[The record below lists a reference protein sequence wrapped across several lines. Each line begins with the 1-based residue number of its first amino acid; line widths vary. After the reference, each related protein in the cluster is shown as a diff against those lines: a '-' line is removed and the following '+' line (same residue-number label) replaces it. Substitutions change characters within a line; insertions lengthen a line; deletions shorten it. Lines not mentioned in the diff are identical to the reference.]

1 MDVKKRIL
9 VIDDEPMVLSAMK
22 RVFRNNDEFEVET
35 AVSGH
40 EALLKLQHGAFSVVV
55 SDLRMPGMDGF
66 QLLDEVARDF
76 PQIVR
81 IILSGETDNDVITR
95 FPGHAHQFLAK
106 PADHS
111 EITETLRRAI
121 ALQALSAA
129 HPGLGDIIAK
139 AGSLPSLPAL
149 YHQIMQE
156 LQSPECTPGRIG
168 ELIIQDIGMT
178 TRLLQLVNSPF
189 FGLSRTISDP
199 VHAARLVG
207 LDILKGL
214 IITSQAF
221 SQFEGTKVSYLSISE
236 LTKHS
241 MLAGRTATKILQDNQ
256 GSRGEIDDA
265 FTAGLLHDIGKL
277 LLTRILHDEY
287 NEVIEQSREEKQV
300 FWQKEQETLHATHA
314 ELGAYLL
321 GLWRLPTVVVE
332 AVARH
337 HVPAGSSAG
346 ARRVVGAVHAADI
359 MTYDTDGTGEQLPTG
374 EVDSA
379 YLAEVGVTV
388 DFAACK
394 EFIAG
399 IRNKAQAS
407 S

>member
-1 MDVKKRIL
+1 
-9 VIDDEPMVLSAMK
+9 
-22 RVFRNNDEFEVET
+22 
-35 AVSGH
+35 
-40 EALLKLQHGAFSVVV
+40 
-55 SDLRMPGMDGF
+55 
-66 QLLDEVARDF
+66 
-76 PQIVR
+76 
-81 IILSGETDNDVITR
+81 
-95 FPGHAHQFLAK
+95 
-106 PADHS
+106 
-111 EITETLRRAI
+111 
-121 ALQALSAA
+121 
-129 HPGLGDIIAK
+129 
-139 AGSLPSLPAL
+139 
-149 YHQIMQE
+149 MQE
-156 LQSPECTPGRIG
+156 LQSLECTPGRIG

-241 MLAGRTATKILQDNQ
+241 MLAGRTAAKILQDNH
-256 GSRGEIDDA
+256 GSRAELDDA

-277 LLTRILHDEY
+277 LLTRILRDEY

-321 GLWRLPTVVVE
+321 GLWRLPNVVVE

-337 HVPAGSSAG
+337 HVPGG
-346 ARRVVGAVHAADI
+346 VKRRCPPGGGCRARGRHHDLRHGRSGD
-359 MTYDTDGTGEQLPTG
+359 QLPTG

-379 YLAEVGVTV
+379 YLAEAGVTV

-399 IRNKAQAS
+399 IKNKAQAS